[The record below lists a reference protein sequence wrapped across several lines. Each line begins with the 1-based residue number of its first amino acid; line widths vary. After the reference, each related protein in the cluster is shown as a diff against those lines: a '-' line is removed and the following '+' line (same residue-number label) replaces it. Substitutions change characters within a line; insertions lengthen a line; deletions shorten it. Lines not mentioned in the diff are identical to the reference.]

1 MNFDNFQ
8 LDPQRPLLILLRKF
22 IFKSQHRSEQSLPKF
37 IVKSPRS
44 DPKFPVTSQMASAL
58 SDNIQRESN
67 QPQFDGNF
75 HSHSTR
81 FHHLV
86 LGAEEA
92 PKEAPLAVEN
102 RDDSNSST
110 IRESEATGG
119 KSLLEGN
126 GFKVIKKIGNGSYS
140 KVKVIPLVISHAH
153 FVLAIKFARIF
164 RT

>member
-1 MNFDNFQ
+1 
-8 LDPQRPLLILLRKF
+8 
-22 IFKSQHRSEQSLPKF
+22 
-37 IVKSPRS
+37 
-44 DPKFPVTSQMASAL
+44 MASAL

-75 HSHSTR
+75 HAHSTR
-81 FHHLV
+81 SHHLV

-92 PKEAPLAVEN
+92 PMAVES
-102 RDDSNSST
+102 RDDSNSSK
-110 IRESEATGG
+110 RESEATGG

-140 KVKVIPLVISHAH
+140 KVKVIPLVISHAYS
-153 FVLAIKFARIF
+153 VLAIKFARIF